1 MHSLIQIDLARALT
15 VEKPTAIS
23 EGQALRETRAARL
36 ARRRRRLRASWRPA
50 SAFRLKHPA
59 ETL

>member
-15 VEKPTAIS
+15 LEQPTAIS
-23 EGQALRETRAARL
+23 EGQTLRQTRRSRL

-50 SAFRLKHPA
+50 SAFRLKRPA